1 MSISHARA
9 LALILASVAIAV
21 AGCGGSSNK
30 SGGTGAGTGAV
41 PPASTTGG
49 TGTSATSRT
58 GALPLSTKVN
68 SAAYRAYAQR
78 GLAQIPGVTPASI
91 PKIINCVVQKQLSQ
105 GITTLAEVKMHTAE
119 VQADGRACA
128 RAAGLH

>member
-1 MSISHARA
+1 MSTFHMRP

-30 SGGTGAGTGAV
+30 SGGTGTGA
-41 PPASTTGG
+41 PASTTGG
-49 TGTSATSRT
+49 TGTSASS

-68 SAAYRAYAQR
+68 SAAYRAYAER
-78 GLAQIPGVTPASI
+78 GLAQISGVTSASI

-105 GITTLAEVKMHTAE
+105 GITTLAAVKTHKSQ
-119 VQADGRACA
+119 VQADGTACA
-128 RAAGLH
+128 KAAGLH